1 MSEHIDDLAKMV
13 AQRPTRR
20 SALLGV
26 GALAL
31 GSLGILSVSQR
42 TAARDSEC
50 RQCKRTCRRNNRKP
64 GKKNPTNCARRC
76 RDRCNT

>member
-1 MSEHIDDLAKMV
+1 MSDRIDDLAKTV

-31 GSLGILSVSQR
+31 G
-42 TAARDSEC
+42 
-50 RQCKRTCRRNNRKP
+50 
-64 GKKNPTNCARRC
+64 
-76 RDRCNT
+76 